1 MPKDLSLMTEAD
13 AGLAERLG
21 ALPKA
26 PLAMPRQVLEH
37 PVGLFARL
45 RPVWDGWLRTH
56 VLGN

>member
-1 MPKDLSLMTEAD
+1 MPKDLYIPGDSEVIR
-13 AGLAERLG
+13 AEPVG

-37 PVGLFARL
+37 PMGRLARL
-45 RPVWDGWLRTH
+45 RLVWDGWLRAH